1 MCDAKRIGD
10 QMICGRCGLQW
21 DHDDPDGDSCC
32 PRLAFR
38 EAIAVAEADT
48 VEKFNEL
55 YLLAPTE
62 GVNRA

>member
-10 QMICGRCGLQW
+10 QMMCGRCGIQW

-32 PRLAFR
+32 PMNRPSLPLSMSAP
-38 EAIAVAEADT
+38 DT